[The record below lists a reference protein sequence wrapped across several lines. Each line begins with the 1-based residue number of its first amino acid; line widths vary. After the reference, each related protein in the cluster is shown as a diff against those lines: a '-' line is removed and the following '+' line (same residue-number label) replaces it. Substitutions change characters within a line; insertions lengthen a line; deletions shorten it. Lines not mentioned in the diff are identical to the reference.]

1 MDPFEQDPA
10 GLDAPEYPD
19 QDWQHLEETAPESY
33 TGTPGTWEP
42 RTLDDMAWLAERAAW
57 HARQFAAQEAAA
69 KARIDRERAWLD
81 AQRTRYEERISWY
94 EGHAVAFLQR
104 HRAAELEAGIS
115 EDRLTKTLSL
125 PGGVGKLTA
134 RMGRDRFD
142 VTDEE
147 AAIAW
152 AKRND
157 RADLLNVKTTVA
169 KAPLAALLKETGEIP
184 DGIEHHPAEVTFKL
198 ELPK

>member
-1 MDPFEQDPA
+1 MGDYEQGPMQ
-10 GLDAPEYPD
+10 DAPEFPD

-125 PGGVGKLTA
+125 PGNVGKLTA

-142 VTDEE
+142 VTDE
-147 AAIAW
+147 ALAITW
-152 AKRND
+152 AQVNHRPE
-157 RADLLNVKTTVA
+157 LLNVKTTVA
-169 KAPLAALLKETGEIP
+169 KRALADLLKETGEIP
-184 DGIEHHPAEVTFKL
+184 DGVELVPAEVTFKL